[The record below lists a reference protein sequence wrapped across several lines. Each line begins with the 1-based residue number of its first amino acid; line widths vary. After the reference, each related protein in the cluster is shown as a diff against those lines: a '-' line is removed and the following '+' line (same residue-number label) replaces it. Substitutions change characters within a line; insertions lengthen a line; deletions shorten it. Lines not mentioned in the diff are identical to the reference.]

1 MTRYHVTLKFGN
13 LDNSLYTDY
22 QAAMQIEILSD
33 DISHA
38 HLLAQR
44 WQKVMD
50 ADDYK
55 LVELYKETK

>member
-1 MTRYHVTLKFGN
+1 MTRYTLTLKFGN

-33 DISHA
+33 DVGHA

-44 WQKVMD
+44 WKRVMD

-55 LVELYKETK
+55 LVELYKEA

>member
-1 MTRYHVTLKFGN
+1 MIRYCLTLKFGN

-22 QAAMQIEILSD
+22 QAAMQTEILSD

-38 HLLAQR
+38 HLLAER
-44 WQKVMD
+44 WKKVMD

-55 LVELYKETK
+55 LVEMYKE

>member
-1 MTRYHVTLKFGN
+1 MTRYTLTLKFGN

-33 DISHA
+33 DVGHA

-44 WQKVMD
+44 WRTVMD

-55 LVELYKETK
+55 LVELYKEA